1 MASDFVRNLLIEQR
15 RRMVGGIMSHA
26 EQSPWWSKM
35 TPGEQR
41 VFREKVLSSTG
52 AYHDV
57 VLDCVKAAVGD
68 GAVINE
74 EAITLIRDLHDRELR
89 RDRSA

>member
-15 RRMVGGIMSHA
+15 KRMVGGIMAHA
-26 EQSPWWSKM
+26 EQSGWWPKM
-35 TPGEQR
+35 SRSEQLA
-41 VFREKVLSSTG
+41 FRDKVLASTG

-74 EAITLIRDLHDRELR
+74 EAMGLIRDLHDREVR
-89 RDRSA
+89 RDRVG

>member
-35 TPGEQR
+35 TVGEQR
-41 VFREKVLSSTG
+41 VFREKVLASTG

-74 EAITLIRDLHDRELR
+74 EALALIRSVHDKVVRGE
-89 RDRSA
+89 RSG